1 MWWWDRLIED
11 RINEARDAGHFDSLR
26 GEGKPLRLDDGNQAG
41 ENWLAFHLMKEAGV
55 LPDWLELRKEIAE
68 ERKAV
73 RQVLGEIETRLAWLP
88 LRSWAGDP
96 ILRRATQRYERLAR
110 DLNLKIEQHNHRCPS
125 IRQELVKVREDA
137 VQRAMSKRGFRGC
150 LCHTSSEPAR
160 PERAGQKHGARTR
173 QRGAERSPQT

>member
-11 RINEARDAGHFDSLR
+11 KVKEARDAGHFDNLR

-41 ENWLAFHLMKEAGV
+41 ENWLAFHLMQEAGV

-68 ERKAV
+68 ERKVA
-73 RQVLGEIETRLAWLP
+73 RQVLSEIEARLEWLP

-96 ILRRATQRYERLAR
+96 ILESATQRYQRLAR

-137 VQRAMSKRGFRGC
+137 VQRAMSQRRPNVC
-150 LCHTSSEPAR
+150 LDHTSCEPAR
-160 PERAGQKHGARTR
+160 PEPAGQKPDARIHRPDAGHFPRT
-173 QRGAERSPQT
+173 